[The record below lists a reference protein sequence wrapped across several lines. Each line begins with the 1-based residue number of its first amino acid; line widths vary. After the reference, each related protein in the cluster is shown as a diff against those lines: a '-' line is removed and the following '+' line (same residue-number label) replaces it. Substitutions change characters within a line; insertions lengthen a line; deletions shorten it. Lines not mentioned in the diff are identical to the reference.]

1 MTINEITYKIR
12 GAVFAVYNE
21 LGPGLL
27 ESIYQEALA
36 YQLAKDGVK
45 VEREVAVPVLYDG
58 HRLATDMRIDILVE
72 DKVVVELKTVSELKE
87 VHKKQL
93 FTYLKL
99 SGRKLGLLINFNT
112 DKIDKNSFIRI
123 INGTIE

>member
-45 VEREVAVPVLYDG
+45 VEREVAVPVVYDG
-58 HRLATDMRIDILVE
+58 HRLATDMRIDILVD